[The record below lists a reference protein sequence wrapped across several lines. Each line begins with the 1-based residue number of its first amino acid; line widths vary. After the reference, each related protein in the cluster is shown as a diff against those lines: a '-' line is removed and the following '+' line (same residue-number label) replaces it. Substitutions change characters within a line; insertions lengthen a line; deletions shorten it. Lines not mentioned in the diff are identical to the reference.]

1 MIKCMEITHQPLV
14 SIIIPAYNCEKTIV
28 RCVDSA
34 INQTYVNCEV
44 IIVNDGSTDKTGEL
58 LKSNYF
64 NNSKVNIIYQD
75 NAGVSS
81 ARNTGIINANG
92 KYIFFLDS
100 DDSLPKDS
108 IRDLLKRGLETKAE
122 LMVGRYSYNN
132 HELGK
137 SVDEQTYNGK
147 NEITDYLALNQSD
160 TGYCKIQPWGKLFL
174 KSVINNNDIQF
185 DQEMS
190 LGEDTLFV
198 LQYIHCIDS
207 ISLCNKIV
215 YNYNQVD
222 GSLSNSKGAATRAID
237 ARIQVF
243 EARMKILNEW
253 NTVASHPQALNTAL
267 SDISMFLRLLASD
280 STVDKQTRDN
290 YIRLVCNNQSYYEG
304 VKFSKPN
311 KILHRYIKQAVL
323 AKKYASLYIIIDLL
337 KIINLLK

>member
-243 EARMKILNEW
+243 EARMKILN
-253 NTVASHPQALNTAL
+253 
-267 SDISMFLRLLASD
+267 
-280 STVDKQTRDN
+280 
-290 YIRLVCNNQSYYEG
+290 
-304 VKFSKPN
+304 
-311 KILHRYIKQAVL
+311 
-323 AKKYASLYIIIDLL
+323 
-337 KIINLLK
+337 